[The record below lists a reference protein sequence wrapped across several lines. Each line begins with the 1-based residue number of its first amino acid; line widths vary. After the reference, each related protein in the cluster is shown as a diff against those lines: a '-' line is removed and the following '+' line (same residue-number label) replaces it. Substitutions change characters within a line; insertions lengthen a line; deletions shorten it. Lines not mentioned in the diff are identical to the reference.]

1 MGLFDVFHG
10 DHDHTCLDTAAEPV
24 ATRIGPATPN
34 VYGPLPSLNDWLK
47 RVLKR
52 EIPREQL
59 DALVANGVRRPFHL
73 ATLSTSRMGACGF
86 DGKEVSTINTIAAA
100 ALNRNKPEALL
111 LPVRIWGPGADD
123 RMRLAEVVAEC
134 SATHVVRLSLVWH
147 VWGRGR
153 VEHSFPEAELCG
165 DVSRHAAKLKP
176 WEHVKYLD
184 CVFEKDWVYAFDAI
198 RPVPQHRL
206 VSLKVKTSSGKKHR
220 LRIGSGHAKSERRH
234 GRKALG
240 RVKIRL
246 DPPAPKGWGLCGL
259 DARPGATG
267 IGGLG
272 ARWARVREAR
282 CDWSTYVASDTW
294 AAERRR
300 LAAAVD
306 QRRRTSQDREN
317 VNNVTGRVAVEQQ
330 DAMLRAIDRPVE
342 PVRATRA
349 VTPSAP
355 LLPAA
360 AIARVASD
368 APVMAPARV
377 PSVTPIHRRVAR
389 HLWPSAPSAPPLP
402 VAEVVATRVIPGA
415 QQAEVVWPEA
425 PTELPTASEGY
436 SAQWTEA

>member
-1 MGLFDVFHG
+1 
-10 DHDHTCLDTAAEPV
+10 
-24 ATRIGPATPN
+24 
-34 VYGPLPSLNDWLK
+34 
-47 RVLKR
+47 
-52 EIPREQL
+52 
-59 DALVANGVRRPFHL
+59 
-73 ATLSTSRMGACGF
+73 
-86 DGKEVSTINTIAAA
+86 
-100 ALNRNKPEALL
+100 
-111 LPVRIWGPGADD
+111 
-123 RMRLAEVVAEC
+123 MRLAEVVAEC

-176 WEHVKYLD
+176 WEHVRYLD

-206 VSLKVKTSSGKKHR
+206 VSIKVKTSSGKKHR
-220 LRIGSGHAKSERRH
+220 LRIASGHAKSERRH

-282 CDWSTYVASDTW
+282 CDWSTYVASDVL

-306 QRRRTSQDREN
+306 QRRRTSQDREH

-330 DAMLRAIDRPVE
+330 DAMLRALDRPVA

-355 LLPAA
+355 PLLPAA
-360 AIARVASD
+360 AVARVASD

-377 PSVTPIHRRVAR
+377 PSVTPM
-389 HLWPSAPSAPPLP
+389 HLWPSAPPLP
-402 VAEVVATRVIPGA
+402 AAEVIATTVPGVVV
-415 QQAEVVWPEA
+415 QAEPVWPVA
-425 PTELPTASEGY
+425 PTELPTAYAEEGY

>member
-1 MGLFDVFHG
+1 MGLFVFHG
-10 DHDHTCLDTAAEPV
+10 DHDHTCLDTTCEPV
-24 ATRIGPATPN
+24 ATRIGPPTAPN
-34 VYGPLPSLNDWLK
+34 VGGPLPSLNDWLK

-86 DGKEVSTINTIAAA
+86 DGKEVSTINAVAAA
-100 ALNRNKPEALL
+100 ALNKNKPGALL
-111 LPVRIWGPGADD
+111 LPVRIWGNNDD

-153 VEHSFPEAELCG
+153 VEASFPEDELCG
-165 DVSRHAAKLKP
+165 DVARRVAVLEP
-176 WEHVKYLD
+176 WEHVRYLV

-206 VSLKVKTSSGKKHR
+206 VGLKVKTSSGKKHR
-220 LRIGSGHAKSERRH
+220 LRIASSHYLSERRL
-234 GRKALG
+234 GRKELG

-246 DPPAPKGWGLCGL
+246 DPPAPKGWGLCGI

-282 CDWSTYVASDTW
+282 CDWSTYVACDDL

-377 PSVTPIHRRVAR
+377 PSVTPIHRRLTR
-389 HLWPSAPSAPPLP
+389 HLWPEPPAASLP
-402 VAEVVATRVIPGA
+402 EAEVIATRAVPGVVA
-415 QQAEVVWPEA
+415 QAELIWPDA

>member
-1 MGLFDVFHG
+1 MKFLHSN
-10 DHDHTCLDTAAEPV
+10 HDHTCLDTTCEPV
-24 ATRIGPATPN
+24 ATRIGPATPPN
-34 VYGPLPSLNDWLK
+34 VYGPLPSLNDWLE

-86 DGKEVSTINTIAAA
+86 DGKEVSTINAVAAA
-100 ALNRNKPEALL
+100 ALNKNKPGALL
-111 LPVRIWGPGADD
+111 LPVRIWENNDD

-153 VEHSFPEAELCG
+153 VEQSFPEDELCG
-165 DVSRHAAKLKP
+165 EVSRRVAALEP
-176 WEHVKYLD
+176 WEHVKYLN
-184 CVFEKDWVYAFDAI
+184 CVFEKDWIYAFDAI
-198 RPVPQHRL
+198 RPVPQHWL
-206 VSLKVKTSSGKKHR
+206 VGLKVKTSSGKKHR
-220 LRIGSGHAKSERRH
+220 LRIASSHYLSERRL
-234 GRKALG
+234 GRKELG

-282 CDWSTYVASDTW
+282 CDWSTYVASDDL

-342 PVRATRA
+342 PVRAIRA

-377 PSVTPIHRRVAR
+377 PSVTPIHRRMAR
-389 HLWPSAPSAPPLP
+389 HLWPSAPPLP
-402 VAEVVATRVIPGA
+402 VAEVVATRAIPGA
-415 QQAEVVWPEA
+415 QQAEVVWPEV

>member
-1 MGLFDVFHG
+1 MR
-10 DHDHTCLDTAAEPV
+10 TAS
-24 ATRIGPATPN
+24 RR
-34 VYGPLPSLNDWLK
+34 SL
-47 RVLKR
+47 
-52 EIPREQL
+52 I
-59 DALVANGVRRPFHL
+59 
-73 ATLSTSRMGACGF
+73 STQ
-86 DGKEVSTINTIAAA
+86 
-100 ALNRNKPEALL
+100 
-111 LPVRIWGPGADD
+111 
-123 RMRLAEVVAEC
+123 
-134 SATHVVRLSLVWH
+134 
-147 VWGRGR
+147 
-153 VEHSFPEAELCG
+153 
-165 DVSRHAAKLKP
+165 
-176 WEHVKYLD
+176 
-184 CVFEKDWVYAFDAI
+184 VFEKDWVYAFDAI

-206 VSLKVKTSSGKKHR
+206 VGLKVKTSSGKKHR
-220 LRIGSGHAKSERRH
+220 LRIASSHYMSERRL
-234 GRKALG
+234 GRKELG

-282 CDWSTYVASDTW
+282 CDWSTYVACDDL

-330 DAMLRAIDRPVE
+330 DAMLRALERPVA

-360 AIARVASD
+360 AVARVASD
-368 APVMAPARV
+368 APMAPARV
-377 PSVTPIHRRVAR
+377 PSVTPIHRRMAR

-402 VAEVVATRVIPGA
+402 VAEVVATRAIPGA
-415 QQAEVVWPEA
+415 QQAEMVWPEA
-425 PTELPTASEGY
+425 PTELPAASEGY

>member
-1 MGLFDVFHG
+1 M
-10 DHDHTCLDTAAEPV
+10 
-24 ATRIGPATPN
+24 I
-34 VYGPLPSLNDWLK
+34 
-47 RVLKR
+47 
-52 EIPREQL
+52 
-59 DALVANGVRRPFHL
+59 
-73 ATLSTSRMGACGF
+73 STQA
-86 DGKEVSTINTIAAA
+86 
-100 ALNRNKPEALL
+100 
-111 LPVRIWGPGADD
+111 
-123 RMRLAEVVAEC
+123 
-134 SATHVVRLSLVWH
+134 
-147 VWGRGR
+147 
-153 VEHSFPEAELCG
+153 
-165 DVSRHAAKLKP
+165 
-176 WEHVKYLD
+176 
-184 CVFEKDWVYAFDAI
+184 FEKDWVYAFDAI

-206 VSLKVKTSSGKKHR
+206 VSIKVKTSSGKKHR
-220 LRIGSGHAKSERRH
+220 LRIASSHYMSERRL
-234 GRKALG
+234 GRKELG

-282 CDWSTYVASDTW
+282 CDWSTYVASDDL

-306 QRRRTSQDREN
+306 QRRRTSQDREH
-317 VNNVTGRVAVEQQ
+317 VHAVTGRVAVEQQ
-330 DAMLRAIDRPVE
+330 DAMLRALDRPVI

-349 VTPSAP
+349 VRPSAPP

-360 AIARVASD
+360 AVARVASD

-402 VAEVVATRVIPGA
+402 VAEVVATRAIPGA
-415 QQAEVVWPEA
+415 QQAEMVWPEA